1 MATAAELLANGLGH
15 DDTTLVIDNYLRTI
29 HIPKRITNLG
39 VEYDDDVLRL
49 NFKMPRYLDDTDLST
64 FSIRINYVNANGDG
78 DIYTVSDKVVN
89 PDSIAFS
96 WLVGPTATA
105 YKGKTKFNVCMKIVD
120 EDGNVQREY
129 NTAIASLPVLEGLEV
144 DEQVAAMYSD
154 LIEQWKRELFG
165 IGDTEE
171 ASMRAVSQEE
181 QENIVQKGAEVLAT
195 IPEEYQNTAAAAQ
208 EGIRTKAD
216 AIVNAA
222 EGQMITV
229 SDSSDDHIRGL
240 RVFGKTTQVTTT
252 GKNLFDP
259 SCLIE
264 AGWSK
269 YNETYY
275 GDSSLLANL
284 VPVIEFKPNVRY
296 TISTWAHGSASGDL
310 AIFVSVYYTD
320 GTADTAFK
328 TSSSRTPA
336 YYMYTTA
343 EGKSV
348 DYIRFSYGY
357 SQKTRMWDT
366 MIEECATATE
376 YEPYSN
382 GLVSPAPNCP
392 RELVNA
398 NPSGAV
404 GVSVAGKNL
413 AANATSRVATILN
426 GVTFTITKDSSEFII
441 GGTQDGTRDASG
453 TLVQNLVLSPGTY
466 TISVTGLCSN
476 DYVNVQ
482 RMQGDNGYEVTGVT
496 EKAPKTFTIRENTMV
511 LIQMVV
517 LATSVYNN
525 TPVTVQL
532 EVGSTATEYEPHKVK
547 QTATVT
553 RVLSGIP
560 VESGGNYT
568 DPNDQ
573 QWVCD
578 EIDFERGVYVQR
590 VRAVEFTGSEDWM
603 TQQIPIENGM
613 GIYLMNV
620 GSEGADNSWGV
631 PFGQFDL
638 KCSHFTIGLSGTS
651 GKTLNTCA
659 FNGGLN
665 NFLINLDT
673 SVCGTT
679 LTAVKSWIADQ
690 YNNGTPVTVY
700 IALANPIETPLSS
713 TELEAFKAL
722 CSNYPNT
729 TVYND
734 ANAHMQLSYNVDTK
748 TYVDNGIKKTVA
760 EVMEAIENGSY

>member
-1 MATAAELLANGLGH
+1 MPTAAELLAGISHG

-39 VEYDDDVLRL
+39 VEYDDDVLKL

-64 FSIRINYVNANGDG
+64 FSIRINYINAKGEG
-78 DIYTVSDKVVN
+78 DIYTVNDKVVGS
-89 PDSIAFS
+89 DSIAFS

-105 YKGKTKFNVCMKIVD
+105 YKGHTRFNVCMKIVD
-120 EDGNVQREY
+120 GDGYVLREY

-181 QENIVQKGAEVLAT
+181 QENIAQKGAEVLAT
-195 IPEEYQNTAAAAQ
+195 IPEEYQETANAAQ

-216 AIVNAA
+216 AIVCTS
-222 EGQMITV
+222 EGSIVGV
-229 SDSSDDHIRGL
+229 SDSSDDHLRGL

-264 AGWSK
+264 AGWTK
-269 YNETYY
+269 YNDTYY
-275 GDSSLLANL
+275 GTSSQLSDLRPNIA
-284 VPVIEFKPNVRY
+284 FKPDTSY
-296 TISTWAHGSASGDL
+296 TISAWANGTATGD
-310 AIFVSVYYTD
+310 VSVFFYVYYTD
-320 GTADTAFK
+320 GTMSTAIK
-328 TSSSRTPA
+328 MASSRTPA
-336 YYMYTTA
+336 YYTYTTTA
-343 EGKSV
+343 GKSV
-348 DYIRFSYGY
+348 DYVRFSYGY
-357 SQKTRMWDT
+357 SQKTSMWDI
-366 MIEECATATE
+366 MVEEGDTATE

-382 GLVSPAPNCP
+382 GMVSPAPDCP
-392 RELVNA
+392 RELTNV
-398 NPSGAV
+398 NPSGVV
-404 GVSVAGKNL
+404 GISVAGKNL

-441 GGTQDGTRDASG
+441 GGTQDGTKDASG

-466 TISVTGLCSN
+466 TISVTGLCVN
-476 DYVNVQ
+476 DYINVQ

-517 LATSVYNN
+517 MATSVYNN

-620 GSEGADNSWGV
+620 GSEGANNSWGI

-722 CSNYPNT
+722 CSNHPNT

-748 TYVDNGIKKTVA
+748 MYVDNGIKKTVA

>member
-105 YKGKTKFNVCMKIVD
+105 YKGKTKFNVCMKTVD

-181 QENIVQKGAEVLAT
+181 QENIAQKGAEVLAT
-195 IPEEYQNTAAAAQ
+195 IPEEYQNTASAAQ

-216 AIVNAA
+216 AIVNVA

-229 SDSSDDHIRGL
+229 SDSSDDHIRNL
-240 RVFGKTTQVTTT
+240 RIFGKTSQAA
-252 GKNLFDP
+252 DP
-259 SCLIE
+259 APSAPQALTSLGE
-264 AGWSK
+264 AG
-269 YNETYY
+269 T
-275 GDSSLLANL
+275 
-284 VPVIEFKPNVRY
+284 
-296 TISTWAHGSASGDL
+296 
-310 AIFVSVYYTD
+310 
-320 GTADTAFK
+320 
-328 TSSSRTPA
+328 
-336 YYMYTTA
+336 
-343 EGKSV
+343 
-348 DYIRFSYGY
+348 
-357 SQKTRMWDT
+357 
-366 MIEECATATE
+366 
-376 YEPYSN
+376 
-382 GLVSPAPNCP
+382 
-392 RELVNA
+392 
-398 NPSGAV
+398 V
-404 GVSVAGKNL
+404 GITLAGKNL
-413 AANATSRVATILN
+413 INIHRADIGKISTTATVEGESITVATSVDNTFSRAVIPVTYPINTPLTISFDATILQGLDFMSSHAMPVYMRKGN
-426 GVTFTITKDSSEFII
+426 STSPHVNLEITASKRSYTVTIPDGLPEAGYSLWLYIKTSAEFI
-441 GGTQDGTRDASG
+441 GR
-453 TLVQNLVLSPGTY
+453 VEVK
-466 TISVTGLCSN
+466 
-476 DYVNVQ
+476 
-482 RMQGDNGYEVTGVT
+482 YE
-496 EKAPKTFTIRENTMV
+496 N
-511 LIQMVV
+511 IQI
-517 LATSVYNN
+517 
-525 TPVTVQL
+525 
-532 EVGSTATEYEPHKVK
+532 EVGSTATEYEMYVDS
-547 QTATVT
+547 QTLNANTPNGFP
-553 RVLSGIP
+553 GIP
-560 VESGGNYT
+560 VTSGCNYT
-568 DPNDQ
+568 DSNGQ

-578 EIDFERGVYVQR
+578 EVDFERGVYIQR
-590 VRAVEFTGSEDWM
+590 VRAIEFTGSEDWM
-603 TQQIPIENGM
+603 TQSVPIENGM

-620 GSEGADNSWGV
+620 GGEGANNSWGV